1 MTVPSLDLE
10 RIVKIIKE
18 LVYLPRASV
27 VGVLPNDKLLVVST
41 KERDVSLWTLDLDTK
56 KMTRLTKEFISD
68 VAIPPYYSET
78 VYFTRDVKRGME
90 RHKLFKVDV
99 NKPLEEEEVDM
110 EPVRINSVV
119 HREKVAFVGSTEERN
134 SLYVYDGSEVREV
147 LSLPTFFYVS
157 DYSKDLIVGGGPL
170 KGNPRSME
178 ILMVKDSGEYEIFTP
193 KEGSVNKPF
202 LIYKGKV
209 IFESNFEGEVRL
221 YELDPESKEVRRLE
235 TGEVE
240 RYKPTEYL
248 FVHEGPK
255 GELIIIGK
263 REGRSKIFVNG
274 KEVKGPLGNYHTAFV
289 HEGEVYASFT
299 NSKTPTSIIKLG
311 KEEEFVFKAPVPEWL
326 EKAVREVRFEKVKSF
341 DGLEIPTFVILS
353 GEAPVPG
360 PGLLLIHGG
369 PWAEDDDRFD
379 IMAYTMAALG
389 YHVIRPN
396 YRGSTGYGP
405 EFMLKIIG
413 DPCGGELEDI
423 VAVARHYKGKL
434 ISKAC
439 IMGYSYGGYMT
450 MCALTR
456 KPDEFECGVAGA
468 SVVDWEEMY
477 KLSDAL
483 FKSFIEILFGKD
495 LSKLRERSP
504 ITYVENLKAPL
515 CIIHPQNDTRTPLKP
530 VLKFM
535 EKALELNKSF
545 EAHIIPNMGH
555 VIRTMDDAVNILLP
569 AAIFLSK
576 VRDSSS

>member
-1 MTVPSLDLE
+1 MDIE

-27 VGVLPNDKLLVVST
+27 VGVLKGDKLLVVST
-41 KERDVSLWTLDLDTK
+41 KEKDVSLWTLDLKTK
-56 KMTRLTKEFISD
+56 KMERLTKEFISD
-68 VAIPPYYSET
+68 VAIPPYYSEV
-78 VYFTRDVKRGME
+78 VYFTRDVEKGRE
-90 RHKLFKVDV
+90 KHKIFRVNI
-99 NKPLEEEEVDM
+99 NKPMEEEEIDM
-110 EPVRINSVV
+110 EPMRINSVV
-119 HREKVAFVGSTEERN
+119 HKEKVVFVGSTEQKT
-134 SLYVYDGSEVREV
+134 SLYIYDKEVREL

-157 DYSKDLIVGGGPL
+157 DYYSGLIVGGGPL

-178 ILMVKDSGEYEIFTP
+178 ILIAKESGEYEIFTP

-202 LIYKGKV
+202 LIYKGKI

-221 YELDPESKEVRRLE
+221 YEMDPESKEIRKLE
-235 TGEVE
+235 LEDVE
-240 RYKPTEYL
+240 RYEPTEYV
-248 FVHEGPK
+248 FVNEGPQ
-255 GELIIIGK
+255 GELIVIAK
-263 REGRSKIFVNG
+263 REGRSKVFVNG
-274 KEVKGPLGNYHTAFV
+274 KEVKGPLGNYYTAFI
-289 HEGEVYASFT
+289 HNGKVYASFT
-299 NSKTPTSIIKLG
+299 NNKTPTSIISLG
-311 KEEEFVFKAPVPEWL
+311 EKEEFVFKAPVPEWL
-326 EKAVREVRFEKVKSF
+326 EKAIKEVRFEKVKSF
-341 DGLEIPTFVILS
+341 DGLEIPTFVIVS
-353 GEAPVPG
+353 GETSIPG
-360 PGLLLIHGG
+360 PGVLLIHGG

-379 IMAYTMAALG
+379 IMAYTIAAIG

-423 VAVARHYKGKL
+423 VSVARYYKGKL
-434 ISKAC
+434 LSKAC

-456 KPDEFECGVAGA
+456 KPEEFECGVAGA

-483 FKSFIEILFGKD
+483 FRSFIEILFGKD

-504 ITYVENLKAPL
+504 INYVENLRAPL

-545 EAHIIPNMGH
+545 EAHIIPDMGH
-555 VIRTMDDAVNILLP
+555 AIRTLDDAVNILLP
-569 AAIFLSK
+569 AAIFLSRMK
-576 VRDSSS
+576 EKKE